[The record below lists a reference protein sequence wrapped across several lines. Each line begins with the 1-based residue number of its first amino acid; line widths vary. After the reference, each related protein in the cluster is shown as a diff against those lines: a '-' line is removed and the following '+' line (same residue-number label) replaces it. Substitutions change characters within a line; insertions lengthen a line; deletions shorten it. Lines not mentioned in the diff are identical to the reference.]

1 MPSLSRRDLL
11 RAGAAAALQP
21 GAGRRPNVLLIL
33 ADDLGYGDLSSFGAA
48 DLQTPNIDGLIRSG
62 TRFGN
67 FYSNSP
73 VCSPTRAALMSG
85 RYPDCAGV
93 PGVIRTHPENSW
105 GYLAADAELLPA
117 TLRRSGYHTA
127 LMGKWHLGLES
138 PNLPNERGFDHFHG
152 FLGDMMDDYNN
163 HRRHGINY
171 MREDTRDID
180 PQGHAT
186 DLFGQW
192 AVEYLESRR
201 GASQPFF
208 LYLAFNAPHVPVQPP
223 PEWLERVRKRQ
234 PGIVPRRAA
243 LAALIEH
250 LDSAVGKVT
259 AALKATGL
267 ADNTLVIFTSDN
279 GGQAGAGANCGPV
292 RGNKGDMYEGG
303 IRVPA
308 GMAWPGVIQPGGA
321 SDRVGLTMDLHATI
335 CEAAGV
341 GKPPRTGGVSLL
353 GPAAPDRELFWVR
366 REGGGQYQGRDYY
379 AARRGDWKLLQ
390 NSPFQ
395 PYELYNLKTDPRE
408 TRDLARAETARYREL
423 TAALSR
429 HVQRAG
435 ATPWQRV

>member
-1 MPSLSRRDLL
+1 MATLSRRGLL
-11 RAGAAAALQP
+11 LAGGAAALQP

-33 ADDLGYGDLSSFGAA
+33 ADDLGFGDLACYGAP
-48 DLQTPNIDGLIRSG
+48 DLQTPNIDGLVRSG
-62 TRFGN
+62 TRFVQ

-73 VCSPTRAALMSG
+73 VCSPTRASLMSG

-117 TLRRSGYHTA
+117 TLRRAGYHTA
-127 LMGKWHLGLES
+127 LVGKWHLGLES
-138 PNLPNERGFDHFHG
+138 PNLPNERGFDYFHG
-152 FLGDMMDDYNN
+152 FLGDMMDDYLN

-171 MREDTRDID
+171 MREDTREID
-180 PQGHAT
+180 PPGHAT
-186 DLFGQW
+186 DLFAQW
-192 AVEYLESRR
+192 AGEYLQSRR
-201 GASQPFF
+201 GARQPFF

-234 PGIVPRRAA
+234 PGIAPRRAA

-250 LDSAVGKVT
+250 MDSAVGKVL
-259 AALKATGL
+259 AALKAAGHQE
-267 ADNTLVIFTSDN
+267 NTLVIFSSDN
-279 GGQAGAGANCGPV
+279 GGQIGAGANCGPL

-308 GMAWPGVIQPGGA
+308 AMAWPGVIEPGGT
-321 SDRVGLTMDLHATI
+321 SERVGITLDLHATV
-335 CEAAGV
+335 CDAAGV
-341 GKPPRTGGVSLL
+341 AKPPRTDGVSLL

-366 REGGGQYQGRDYY
+366 RDGGGPYQGRDYY

-390 NSPFQ
+390 NSPFD

-423 TAALSR
+423 AAALAR

-435 ATPWQRV
+435 AVPWQRV